1 MIVRFISYYKK
12 YTIYVPAIDGF
23 YSGNQLVT
31 SERKSKRQCRKNF
44 EEIWQDCLKENE
56 KNGFVGNDYD
66 KWDKIEDELHVYP
79 WIRATNVNCIYRHR
93 GFIGSGESYMIERRR
108 GSDER
113 GRRGE

>member
-1 MIVRFISYYKK
+1 MRVRFISYYKE
-12 YTIYVPAIDGF
+12 YPIYVPVIDGF

-31 SERKSKRQCRKNF
+31 SERKSKRQCRKKF

-79 WIRATNVNCIYRHR
+79 WIRATNANCIFRQR
-93 GFIGSGESYMIERRR
+93 DFIGSGESYMIERRR